1 MFLVIKQKK
10 NEKKRLE
17 CQINWCDTTHFDC
30 HAQCLKTKRGHKNSA
45 PILEDTRIT
54 QMSPNVQI
62 PRDNRELH
70 QQRRRRLQKRHF
82 KSEVALAPPFSR
94 LFHLV

>member
-10 NEKKRLE
+10 KEKKRLE

-45 PILEDTRIT
+45 LILVGHENY
-54 QMSPNVQI
+54 PNV
-62 PRDNRELH
+62 PKCTD
-70 QQRRRRLQKRHF
+70 
-82 KSEVALAPPFSR
+82 P
-94 LFHLV
+94 

>member
-17 CQINWCDTTHFDC
+17 CQINWRDTTHFDC

-45 PILEDTRIT
+45 L
-54 QMSPNVQI
+54 M
-62 PRDNRELH
+62 
-70 QQRRRRLQKRHF
+70 
-82 KSEVALAPPFSR
+82 
-94 LFHLV
+94 LV